1 MGCKQSGQWRKE
13 LSRISRKK
21 GSLGYVFK
29 DKKLVSWIKMGRIV
43 QAKCIVGAKVYRGM
57 RKPIAFGDFPLVLCD

>member
-1 MGCKQSGQWRKE
+1 M
-13 LSRISRKK
+13 
-21 GSLGYVFK
+21 GYVFK